1 MSRTFKCPRTG
12 RTWSF
17 ASRAASGSSPFARS
31 AVPSQPDRP
40 AALILAG
47 GRAERLGGAEKPLL
61 VLGGQTIL
69 ERILAAL
76 ADDVAA
82 VALSANGDPA
92 RFARFGLPVLPDGPF
107 AGEGPLAG
115 LLAGL
120 DWAAAFGAAALLTV
134 PGDTPFLPTRLAS
147 RLAPA
152 PAVAASAG
160 RRHHLVALWPVAARA
175 SLAARLAA
183 SGPRAVAA
191 FAATLRPRVVEFDV
205 ESRVESPG
213 VPRDPF
219 LNVNTQA
226 DLALARAIAEG
237 GA

>member
-1 MSRTFKCPRTG
+1 MSRVQ
-12 RTWSF
+12 
-17 ASRAASGSSPFARS
+17 
-31 AVPSQPDRP
+31 VPSLAHIDRP

-47 GRAERLGGAEKPLL
+47 GRAERLGGAEKPLIL
-61 VLGGQTIL
+61 LGGQTIL

-120 DWAAAFGAAALLTV
+120 DWAAALGAAALLTV
-134 PGDTPFLPTRLAS
+134 PGDTPFLPAHLAP

-152 PAVAASAG
+152 PAVAASFG
-160 RRHHLVALWPVAARA
+160 RLHHLVALWPVAARA
-175 SLAARLAA
+175 ALAARLAA
-183 SGPRAVAA
+183 PGPRAVAA
-191 FAATLRPRVVEFDV
+191 FAATLAPRVVEFHV
-205 ESRVESPG
+205 EPAGS
-213 VPRDPF
+213 PRDPF
-219 LNVNTQA
+219 LNINTPA
-226 DLALARAIAEG
+226 DLARAIAAA